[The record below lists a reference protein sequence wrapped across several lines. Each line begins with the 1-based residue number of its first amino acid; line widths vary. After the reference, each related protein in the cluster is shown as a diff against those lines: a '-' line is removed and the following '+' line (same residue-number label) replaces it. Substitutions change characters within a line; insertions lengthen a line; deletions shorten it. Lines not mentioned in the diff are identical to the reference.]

1 MTINKLSVSVKI
13 QVHTVRRALLIVH
26 VTPISP
32 QIQARVLTDRP
43 TD

>member
-26 VTPISP
+26 VIHPSHLKSK
-32 QIQARVLTDRP
+32 QEY
-43 TD
+43 

>member
-26 VTPISP
+26 VTPILP
-32 QIQARVLTDRP
+32 QIQARVLTDRL